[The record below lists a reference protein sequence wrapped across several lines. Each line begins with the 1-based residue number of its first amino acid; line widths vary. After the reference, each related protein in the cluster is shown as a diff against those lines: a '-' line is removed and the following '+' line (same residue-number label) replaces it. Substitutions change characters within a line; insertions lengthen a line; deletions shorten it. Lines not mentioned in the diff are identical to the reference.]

1 MNPLVGVLMGSQSD
15 RSVMDEAAV
24 MLTRMGIPH
33 EVVVVSAHRQ
43 PDAAIRYAREAEQRG
58 LRVLIAGAGLAAHLP
73 GVLASHTVLPVVG
86 VPLSA
91 SSLGGLDSLLSMVQ
105 MPSGIPVATVALGTH
120 GARNAAL
127 FAAEVLALGDE
138 ETRVRLREYRAE
150 LAGQGPDTLSTPN
163 TDRT

>member
-1 MNPLVGVLMGSQSD
+1 MSPLVGVLMGSTSD

-24 MLTRMGIPH
+24 ILTRMKIPH

-43 PDAAIRYAREAEQRG
+43 ADAAIRYAREAEQRG

-73 GVLASHTVLPVVG
+73 GVLASHTILPVVG
-86 VPLSA
+86 VPLAGSD
-91 SSLGGLDSLLSMVQ
+91 LGGLDSLLSMVQ
-105 MPSGIPVATVALGTH
+105 MPSGIPVATVAIGTH

-127 FAAEVLALGDE
+127 FAAEVLALGDDE
-138 ETRVRLREYRAE
+138 MRIRLREYRAE
-150 LAGQGPDTLSTPN
+150 LAGQGPDILSTPN